1 MKKNLLITYT
11 AMTFIMGC
19 SSSGEK
25 TEAPPENNTTKVSL
39 TEQQLKTAG
48 IETGSFTEKAI
59 DETIK
64 VNGVIDVPPQNIVSV
79 SFPTG
84 GYLKSTR
91 LLPGMHV
98 QKGENIA
105 FIEDQSLIQLQQDYL
120 ITKSKLKYA
129 QSDYDRQKSLN
140 ETKASADKVL
150 QQAQAE
156 FESLRVL
163 QKSLSEKLKLI
174 GISPDKLD
182 ENNISRSVAIHS
194 PIDGY
199 VSKVNVNIGKYVQ
212 PVDVLFELINPTD
225 IHAALTVFE
234 KDINKLKKG
243 QKVTVSF
250 VNDTTTVYPAEILLI
265 TRNVDE
271 NRSGTVHCHFEKMPS
286 ELRPGMFIN
295 AIIYLSGKTVK
306 AAPEDAV
313 VRYEN
318 KEFIFTR
325 SGNNEFEMT
334 EIETGTRD
342 NGWIEIKNQDQS
354 LFSKIIVTKNAFTL
368 LSKMKNTSEE

>member
-306 AAPEDAV
+306 AAPED
-313 VRYEN
+313 
-318 KEFIFTR
+318 
-325 SGNNEFEMT
+325 
-334 EIETGTRD
+334 
-342 NGWIEIKNQDQS
+342 
-354 LFSKIIVTKNAFTL
+354 
-368 LSKMKNTSEE
+368 

>member
-25 TEAPPENNTTKVSL
+25 TEAPLKNNTTKVSL

-354 LFSKIIVTKNAFTL
+354 LFSKTIVTKNAFTL

>member
-1 MKKNLLITYT
+1 MKKNLLVTYT
-11 AMTFIMGC
+11 AITFILAC
-19 SSSGEK
+19 SSPGEK
-25 TEAPPENNTTKVSL
+25 PETPPETNTTKVSL

-48 IETGSFTEKAI
+48 IETGSFTEKII

-64 VNGVIDVPPQNIVSV
+64 VNGVIDVPPQNIVSI
-79 SFPTG
+79 SFPLG

-98 QKGENIA
+98 QRGENIA

-120 ITKSKLKYA
+120 VTKAKLKYA
-129 QSDYDRQKSLN
+129 QSDYERQKSLN

-174 GISPDKLD
+174 GINPDKLD

-243 QKVTVSF
+243 QKVFVSF
-250 VNDTTTVYPAEILLI
+250 VNDTATVYPAEILLI

-271 NRSGTVHCHFEKMPS
+271 NRSGTVHCHFEKIPA

-295 AIIYLSGKTVK
+295 AIIYISGKNVK
-306 AAPEDAV
+306 ALPEDAV

-325 SGNNEFEMT
+325 GENNEFEMT
-334 EIETGTRD
+334 EIETGTRN
-342 NGWIEIKNQDQS
+342 NGWIEIKKEDQS
-354 LFSKIIVTKNAFTL
+354 LFSKTVVIKNAFTL
-368 LSKMKNTSEE
+368 LSKLKNTAEE

>member
-354 LFSKIIVTKNAFTL
+354 LFSKTIVTKNAFTL